1 MIADG
6 MTSFQSHDNKKA
18 IRWIEIGVREEEGKR
33 KVKGGRREVGREDM
47 SEWGGGAMVRET
59 YWSHARAAQ
68 NKSAMERWACG
79 GRKVI
84 IE

>member
-1 MIADG
+1 
-6 MTSFQSHDNKKA
+6 
-18 IRWIEIGVREEEGKR
+18 
-33 KVKGGRREVGREDM
+33 M
-47 SEWGGGAMVRET
+47 SEWGGGAMARET